1 MATEHRHRSLLAG
14 VLQDNIDL
22 ALKTQELEARN
33 QQLEQST
40 ARAGCAGVLYGEEP
54 DQEHY
59 GAAFLCPHS

>member
-22 ALKTQELEARN
+22 ALKTQELQARN
-33 QQLEQST
+33 QQLEQSA

-54 DQEHY
+54 GQEHY
-59 GAAFLCPHS
+59 GAAFPCPHS